1 MLCLHSSFNS
11 YGVFMSAS
19 EDETGTLYAVEEKI
33 ARATKLPRSHG
44 EVTSLLNL
52 LSRYFENARLPD
64 LLNEF
69 SYGFYFS

>member
-33 ARATKLPRSHG
+33 ARATKIPRIHG
-44 EVTSLLNL
+44 EVRSLLNW
-52 LSRYFENARLPD
+52 LSRSAERAF
-64 LLNEF
+64 
-69 SYGFYFS
+69 